1 MDTTAVETQGRTA
14 RGPSRRGPGV
24 SVATETERPRQEPGQ
39 CPRPV
44 SLETGHSPRRPL
56 TSAWCPGCA
65 GRQSR
70 DRGRAGLRGR
80 GLGRGVS
87 NGVGVGEGV
96 PGRSKH
102 RESLPPLSLSHDRWN
117 EPLIF
122 RARRLLAESATSCR
136 VPGHGS
142 ALASGPSLECRKAAF
157 EFSILAG
164 RLSCASLRSR
174 L

>member
-1 MDTTAVETQGRTA
+1 METQGRTA

-24 SVATETERPRQEPGQ
+24 SVATEMERPRQEPGQ

-117 EPLIF
+117 GRSFSEPGVYWPIARLPAGS
-122 RARRLLAESATSCR
+122 RAMAPLWLPAPAWNAGKRLLSLAFWR
-136 VPGHGS
+136 VVCP
-142 ALASGPSLECRKAAF
+142 APASGAA
-157 EFSILAG
+157 
-164 RLSCASLRSR
+164 CN
-174 L
+174 